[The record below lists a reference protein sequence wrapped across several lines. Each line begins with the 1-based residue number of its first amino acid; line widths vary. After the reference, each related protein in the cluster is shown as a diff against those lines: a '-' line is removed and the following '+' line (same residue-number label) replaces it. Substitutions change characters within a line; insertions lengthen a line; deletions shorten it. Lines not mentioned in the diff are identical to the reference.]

1 MKNAGRYA
9 NSGLVQLF
17 GCMKDTFYRFMNNG
31 RTLGSIQLE
40 AGKNSDINP
49 EFTKKQKTARYTQ
62 PRNKDERVN
71 VRKGG
76 TSQ

>member
-1 MKNAGRYA
+1 MQVVMPIAVSCNFVWLQEGYFLSLHEQWP
-9 NSGLVQLF
+9 NI
-17 GCMKDTFYRFMNNG
+17 D
-31 RTLGSIQLE
+31 GSIQLE

-49 EFTKKQKTARYTQ
+49 GFTKKQKTAQYTQ

-76 TSQ
+76 TS